1 MPDNQYLIP
10 KIDNPFDVS
19 IALPGSKSIALRQMA
34 MCTMTEGKSV
44 LRGVPICDDILAME
58 DCLKKLGLLVT
69 AKEDVMEITGPMN
82 LSAPVSLDARMS
94 GASTR
99 LLIALAALRD
109 GTTHIDG
116 HESLRARTNKP
127 LLEVLESAGCKV
139 DSAEGHLPLSINGP
153 IKTVSSLRIDG
164 SLSSQYATALLL
176 MAAGHNEQVNS
187 QVVISGELV
196 SKPYIDITLNE
207 MKKRG
212 VHASWRGDQEIQIDK
227 TTRYQNE
234 EVLIEGDA
242 TAATYAATLACIHEG
257 TVTFKNLGDQ
267 SLQGDYQY
275 FQILREMG
283 ATVSTTS
290 GTTTVQGPKQ
300 FKKLATADMKNMPDA
315 ALTLI
320 ALAPLLQEELTI
332 SGLSSLHHKEC
343 DRLEC
348 SATELLKM
356 GITVEKTHETI
367 TIQPTARRNIQKA
380 TLSTYHDHRMA
391 MAFSLIGSVCGQ
403 LTVDDKNVVD
413 KTYPNFWKDYENL
426 C

>member
-1 MPDNQYLIP
+1 MWNSDFEGDVEDLADKFIKYL
-10 KIDNPFDVS
+10 KNIDH
-19 IALPGSKSIALRQMA
+19 SKP
-34 MCTMTEGKSV
+34 V
-44 LRGVPICDDILAME
+44 IL
-58 DCLKKLGLLVT
+58 
-69 AKEDVMEITGPMN
+69 
-82 LSAPVSLDARMS
+82 
-94 GASTR
+94 
-99 LLIALAALRD
+99 
-109 GTTHIDG
+109 
-116 HESLRARTNKP
+116 
-127 LLEVLESAGCKV
+127 
-139 DSAEGHLPLSINGP
+139 
-153 IKTVSSLRIDG
+153 
-164 SLSSQYATALLL
+164 
-176 MAAGHNEQVNS
+176 
-187 QVVISGELV
+187 ISGGETTVKIKGKGKGGRNQEFALHF
-196 SKPYIDITLNE
+196 LNE

-283 ATVSTTS
+283 ATVSSTS

-356 GITVEKTHETI
+356 GITAEKTHETI
-367 TIQPTARRNIQKA
+367 TVQPTARNNIKEA
-380 TLSTYHDHRMA
+380 ILSTYHDHRMA
-391 MAFSLIGSVCGQ
+391 MAFSLIGSATGG
-403 LTVDDKNVVD
+403 LTVDNKNVVD
-413 KTYPNFWKDYENL
+413 KTYPNFWADYQSL
-426 C
+426 I

>member
-139 DSAEGHLPLSINGP
+139 DSAEGHLPLSIKGP

-176 MAAGHNEQVNS
+176 MAAGHNEQINT

-320 ALAPLLQEELTI
+320 ALAPLLQEEFTI

-356 GITVEKTHETI
+356 GITSEKTHETI
-367 TIQPTARRNIQKA
+367 TIQPIARNNIKEA
-380 TLSTYHDHRMA
+380 ILSTYHDHRMA
-391 MAFSLIGSVCGQ
+391 MAFSLIGSATGE
-403 LTVDDKNVVD
+403 LTVDNKNVVD
-413 KTYPNFWKDYENL
+413 KTYPNFWADYQSL
-426 C
+426 M